1 MRWCVWVEAGRP
13 SQVTCRSMTPAEGA
27 DPLPGQRSV
36 GTKRSHPLWTA
47 HLTATWWSGPITVA
61 RSRLSNWL
69 FLCLRLRLQRAF
81 QPVWTNDTRL
91 LINREL
97 KSLSPQVQKR
107 IQLFFCF
114 CFLTV
119 LPEVTRLHVAM
130 ISHLAERS
138 SSVWRLPVF
147 LCDRHDYER

>member
-47 HLTATWWSGPITVA
+47 HLTATWWSEPITVA
-61 RSRLSNWL
+61 RSRPSNWV
-69 FLCLRLRLQRAF
+69 FLCLRLQRAF
-81 QPVWTNDTRL
+81 QPIWTNHVRL

-97 KSLSPQVQKR
+97 KLKLSLSPQVQKR
-107 IQLFFCF
+107 IQLFFLKWHGPMLQWLVIWRGVLSRYED
-114 CFLTV
+114 FLFFYVIGMTTKDKY
-119 LPEVTRLHVAM
+119 LDL
-130 ISHLAERS
+130 
-138 SSVWRLPVF
+138 
-147 LCDRHDYER
+147 